1 MKFKSHETGIIKE
14 LIKELLKEIKVIDKR
29 LKRVERILP
38 VERLT
43 EADLRNI
50 KKSEGEIRKG
60 KYRTISQVKKELGIL
75 TT

>member
-1 MKFKSHETGIIKE
+1 MEFKSHETGM
-14 LIKELLKEIKVIDKR
+14 IKELLKEIKVIDKR

-43 EADLRNI
+43 EADLRDI

-60 KYRTISQVKKELGIL
+60 KYRTISQVKKELGME
-75 TT
+75 